1 MAGKDTVMG
10 DTYRDPVDH
19 VRTTRSHAGES
30 MIDVVSWPG
39 YLLIVAGVIA
49 VVGCLAAFGTGHES
63 EGMTTGVM
71 AVVAMTIGLAW
82 LAIEHRR
89 VRRLE
94 DQWYAAHPQVRR
106 QRPAS

>member
-1 MAGKDTVMG
+1 MG

-39 YLLIVAGVIA
+39 YLLVVAGVIA
-49 VVGCLAAFGTGHES
+49 VVGSLAAFGTGHQDQ
-63 EGMTTGVM
+63 GMTTGIV
-71 AVVAMTIGLAW
+71 AVLTMTVGLVW

-89 VRRLE
+89 VRRIE
-94 DQWYAAHPQVRR
+94 ERWHDAHPDAQR

>member
-1 MAGKDTVMG
+1 MG
-10 DTYRDPVDH
+10 DTYHDPVDH

-30 MIDVVSWPG
+30 MIDVLSWPG
-39 YLLIVAGVIA
+39 YLLIVAGVIG
-49 VVGCLAAFGTGHES
+49 VVGCLAAFGTGHHN
-63 EGMTTGVM
+63 EGMTTGVL
-71 AVVAMTIGLAW
+71 AVVAMTVGLAW

-94 DQWYAAHPQVRR
+94 EQWHRAHPEVQR

>member
-1 MAGKDTVMG
+1 MG
-10 DTYRDPVDH
+10 DTYHDPVDH

-30 MIDVVSWPG
+30 MIDVMSWPG
-39 YLLIVAGVIA
+39 YLLVVAGVIA
-49 VVGCLAAFGTGHES
+49 VVGCLAAFGTGHHN
-63 EGMTTGVM
+63 EGMTTGVL
-71 AVVAMTIGLAW
+71 AVVAMTVGLAW

-94 DQWYAAHPQVRR
+94 EQWHRAHPEVQR